1 MKLAFLYAGQGSQR
15 VGMGQ
20 DFYERFPTFRAV
32 LDSVSQGLDFDLKA
46 LSFTGPQE
54 KLNETLFTQPCMV
67 AYAMGVTALLFK
79 QGITPSCAAG
89 LSLGEYAALGA
100 AGVFSPEQAV
110 QLVAFRGRAM
120 EQAAQNRS
128 CSMAAVLQLD
138 RQALERCCREAAS
151 AGVVEAANFNCP
163 GQIVI
168 GGDAPAVEKACQLAM
183 QAGARRCLP
192 LKVSGPFHTSLM
204 EPAARQLEKRFQTE
218 HFGPMQ
224 FPVLFN
230 CTGTTLQAGETVPAL
245 LVRQV
250 HSSVHMED
258 INRAGG
264 VSAVIAEV
272 AKRHSSCGDFLG
284 SASDASLQRMSNTP
298 HSLTSHNPR
307 NSSAILECQTSQDSR
322 DSRDGSGQDSPD
334 SRESFKKRSAQ
345 NRNAN
350 PRQTPAARALAPSP
364 P

>member
-258 INRAGG
+258 IIRNLAASG
-264 VSAVIAEV
+264 VTHIVEIGPGKVLSGFVRKTAPQLITCCVDTVADLEHTVAVLKGE
-272 AKRHSSCGDFLG
+272 
-284 SASDASLQRMSNTP
+284 Q
-298 HSLTSHNPR
+298 
-307 NSSAILECQTSQDSR
+307 Q
-322 DSRDGSGQDSPD
+322 
-334 SRESFKKRSAQ
+334 
-345 NRNAN
+345 
-350 PRQTPAARALAPSP
+350 
-364 P
+364 